1 MKTGEVIRNLRKEKN
16 LTQEQMADMLGV
28 SAPAVNKWE
37 NGVSMPDVAILGP
50 LARLLDTDINTLLD
64 FRAELS
70 KEEVSR
76 FCTEISMKLIQKN
89 YKEAYEQGEELLKN
103 DPGSGYLSLQLGS
116 IFNGAAVM
124 AGETDNGE
132 WKKKFAEKGQKLL
145 DYASK
150 SQDRA
155 ISDPAIY
162 YNVINAMNQEKFQ
175 KAEDLLS
182 QIPDTYIKK
191 EDIYPGLYMRQKK
204 YQESKKALENM
215 MLSKAASLV
224 SSMDLYIET
233 CMGLG
238 DRKRAE
244 KIADLQYDLA
254 ELLKIPGVNP
264 YTGKLTVAL
273 NGNEM
278 PEKEKISEAYLEQTW
293 ELLENFIAYYLEPEN
308 SKCENSL
315 LFQTMETKEKQE
327 EGERQKM
334 YGVLMERVLDSVENQ
349 EESAFLREDKN
360 YEKRLHRLKELCRQE

>member
-1 MKTGEVIRNLRKEKN
+1 
-16 LTQEQMADMLGV
+16 MLGV

-76 FCTEISMKLIQKN
+76 FCSEISMKLIQKN

-162 YNVINAMNQEKFQ
+162 YNVINAMNQENFQ

-182 QIPDTYIKK
+182 QIPDTYIK
-191 EDIYPGLYMRQKK
+191 PANKK
-204 YQESKKALENM
+204 S
-215 MLSKAASLV
+215 
-224 SSMDLYIET
+224 
-233 CMGLG
+233 
-238 DRKRAE
+238 R
-244 KIADLQYDLA
+244 
-254 ELLKIPGVNP
+254 
-264 YTGKLTVAL
+264 L
-273 NGNEM
+273 N
-278 PEKEKISEAYLEQTW
+278 
-293 ELLENFIAYYLEPEN
+293 
-308 SKCENSL
+308 
-315 LFQTMETKEKQE
+315 
-327 EGERQKM
+327 
-334 YGVLMERVLDSVENQ
+334 
-349 EESAFLREDKN
+349 
-360 YEKRLHRLKELCRQE
+360 